1 MFERFTERAR
11 QVVVLA
17 QEEARILKHNYIG
30 TEHILLGLLREEE
43 GLAARVLE
51 SLDITVERVRAQV
64 VRIVGS
70 GEEVTSGQIPFTPR
84 AKKVLE
90 LALREALS
98 LGHNYIGTE
107 HILLG
112 LVRENEGVAA
122 RILLDFDADS
132 EKIRNEVIRMLSGPG
147 GRRQGQGGTTGQ
159 QGEGKKTSKLLDQF
173 GRNLTRLAAEGK
185 LDPVVGR
192 ETEIERIMQ
201 ILVRRTKNNPV
212 LIGEPGVGKTA
223 VVEGLASRI
232 INGEVPEL
240 LKNKQIY
247 TLDLA
252 ALVAG
257 SKYRGEFEERL
268 KKVMK
273 EITQRGDII
282 LFIDELHNLVGA
294 GAAEGAI
301 DAASILKPALAR
313 GELQTVG
320 ATTLDEYRKYLER
333 DSALERRFQ
342 QIRVDQP
349 SNEETVQILKGLRDR
364 YEQHHRVEITDE
376 ALEAAAELAD
386 RYISDRFLPDKA
398 IDLIDEAA
406 SRMRIKSMTSPPVYR
421 ELEDDI
427 EKTRRD
433 KEAAIEAQ
441 EFEKAANLRDKERQ
455 LTNKKRE
462 LEEQWRSGESG
473 ERPKIGEE
481 EIADIVSMW
490 TGIPVFKLTE
500 AETQK
505 LMRMEDELHKRVIG
519 QQPAIEA
526 VSKAIRRSR
535 AGLKDPKRPTG
546 SFIFLGPSGVGKTE
560 LARTLAEF
568 LFGDEDAMVRIDMSE
583 YMEKHSVSRL
593 VGSPPGYIGYDEG
606 GQLTEAVRRKPYS
619 VLLLDEIEKAHP
631 DVFNVLLQ
639 ILEDGR
645 LTDAQGRTV
654 DFRHAIVIMTSN
666 IGASEI
672 ARNTPLGFAV
682 SDDDTGITYDDMKN
696 RIMGELKRV
705 FRPEFLN
712 RIDEVIVFH
721 KLQKDEIKEIV
732 ELLLLRVRE
741 SMAER
746 ELSLN
751 LSEDARDLLVEKG
764 WDPAMGARPLRRAIQ
779 RYIEDPLA
787 DEVLKATDMK
797 PGATVEVDAVK
808 EEPGE
813 DGKEKEPDV
822 KITIRPPSRER
833 VAAGVGAKGASEGG
847 DELPTGEGDSG
858 GSGSGDLPDDPEV
871 LPDVPDAPP
880 AAEGETKPE

>member
-17 QEEARILKHNYIG
+17 QEEARTLKHNYIG

-51 SLDITVERVRAQV
+51 SLDITVERVRGQV

-132 EKIRNEVIRMLSGPG
+132 EKIRNEVIRMLSGPSRGRSGPG
-147 GRRQGQGGTTGQ
+147 GAVSGAPGTSADA
-159 QGEGKKTSKLLDQF
+159 KKSSKLLDQF
-173 GRNLTRLAAEGK
+173 GRNLTKLAADGK

-201 ILVRRTKNNPV
+201 ILSRRTKNNPV

-223 VVEGLASRI
+223 VVEGLAQRI
-232 INGEVPEL
+232 TNSEVPEL

-313 GELQTVG
+313 GELQTIG

-342 QIRVDQP
+342 QIRVDEP
-349 SNEETVQILKGLRDR
+349 TVEQTVEILRGLRDR
-364 YEQHHRVEITDE
+364 YEQHHKVAITDD
-376 ALEAAAELAD
+376 ALQAAGELAD

-406 SRMRIKSMTSPPVYR
+406 SRMRIKSMTAPPANR
-421 ELEDDI
+421 ELEEEI
-427 EKTRRD
+427 ETTRRQ

-441 EFEKAANLRDKERQ
+441 EFENAANLRDKERK
-455 LTNKKRE
+455 LTTKKRE
-462 LEEQWRSGESG
+462 LEEQWEAGETGG
-473 ERPKIGEE
+473 ERPSIGEE

-500 AETQK
+500 AETAK

-519 QQPAIEA
+519 QHPAIE
-526 VSKAIRRSR
+526 VISKAIRRSR

-546 SFIFLGPSGVGKTE
+546 SFVFLGPSGVGKTE

-583 YMEKHSVSRL
+583 YMEKHAVSRL

-606 GQLTEAVRRKPYS
+606 GQLTEAVRRKPYC

-631 DVFNVLLQ
+631 DVFNILLQ

-645 LTDAQGRTV
+645 LTDSQGRTV

-666 IGASEI
+666 IGAQEI

-682 SDDDTGITYDDMKN
+682 SDDETGITYEDMKN
-696 RIMGELKRV
+696 RIMGELKKV

-712 RIDEVIVFH
+712 RIDDVIVFH
-721 KLQKDEIKEIV
+721 KLQKDEIKQIV
-732 ELLLLRVRE
+732 ELLLLRIRH

-746 ELSLN
+746 ELQLD
-751 LSEDARDLLVEKG
+751 LTEEAKDLLVEKG

-787 DEVLKATDMK
+787 DFVLASELPAGSTVVVDPAPEGDDSEVRLTIVKPKKAKTPVAVGAAGAGGEGEGEEHDDAGD
-797 PGATVEVDAVK
+797 PGEVDEAR
-808 EEPGE
+808 EEPGI
-813 DGKEKEPDV
+813 DGVSEPDEAV
-822 KITIRPPSRER
+822 
-833 VAAGVGAKGASEGG
+833 
-847 DELPTGEGDSG
+847 
-858 GSGSGDLPDDPEV
+858 
-871 LPDVPDAPP
+871 
-880 AAEGETKPE
+880 

>member
-17 QEEARILKHNYIG
+17 QEEARTLKHNYIG

-51 SLDITVERVRAQV
+51 SLEITVERVRAQV

-147 GRRQGQGGTTGQ
+147 GRQRAGSGAAGAAAGAAA
-159 QGEGKKTSKLLDQF
+159 QGEGKKSSKLLDQF
-173 GRNLTRLAAEGK
+173 GRNLTKLASDGK

-201 ILVRRTKNNPV
+201 ILSRRTKNNPV
-212 LIGEPGVGKTA
+212 LVGEPGVGKTA
-223 VVEGLASRI
+223 VVEGLAQRI
-232 INGEVPEL
+232 VSSDVPEL
-240 LKNKQIY
+240 LRGKQIY

-313 GELQTVG
+313 GELQTIG
-320 ATTLDEYRKYLER
+320 ATTLEEFRKYLER

-342 QIRVDQP
+342 KIVVEQP
-349 SNEETVQILKGLRDR
+349 STEETVQILKGLRDR
-364 YEQHHRVEITDE
+364 YESHHKVNITDE
-376 ALEAAAELAD
+376 ALQAAADLAD

-421 ELEDDI
+421 ELEDEI
-427 EKTRRD
+427 EETRRA

-441 EFEKAANLRDKERQ
+441 EFEKAANLRDQERR
-455 LTNKKRE
+455 LTQKKRD
-462 LEEQWRSGESG
+462 LADQWERGEAT
-473 ERPKIGEE
+473 ERPSIGEE

-505 LMRMEDELHKRVIG
+505 LMRMEEELHKRVIG
-519 QQPAIEA
+519 QQPAVEVI
-526 VSKAIRRSR
+526 SKAIRRSR

-568 LFGDEDAMVRIDMSE
+568 LFGDEDTMIRIDMSE
-583 YMEKHSVSRL
+583 YMEKHAVSRL

-631 DVFNVLLQ
+631 DVFNILLQ

-654 DFRHAIVIMTSN
+654 DFRHTIVIMTSN

-672 ARNTPLGFAV
+672 AKSFSLGFSP
-682 SDDDTGITYDDMKN
+682 SDDDMGLSYDEMKS
-696 RIMGELKRV
+696 RVMGELKRV
-705 FRPEFLN
+705 FRPEFIN
-712 RIDEVIVFH
+712 RIDDVIVFH
-721 KLQKDEIKEIV
+721 KLAKEEIKEIV
-732 ELLLLRVRE
+732 DLLLHRIRE

-746 ELSLN
+746 ELLLE
-751 LSEDARDLLVEKG
+751 LSDGAKDLLVEKG
-764 WDPAMGARPLRRAIQ
+764 WDPTMGARPLRRAIQ

-787 DEVLKATDMK
+787 DFVLRSQVPEGSTVLVEPAPEGDPEEREVILSVIEGAPK
-797 PGATVEVDAVK
+797 PTPV
-808 EEPGE
+808 
-813 DGKEKEPDV
+813 
-822 KITIRPPSRER
+822 
-833 VAAGVGAKGASEGG
+833 GVGAEGEDAPEPERR
-847 DELPTGEGDSG
+847 DEPAA
-858 GSGSGDLPDDPEV
+858 
-871 LPDVPDAPP
+871 PDA
-880 AAEGETKPE
+880 E

>member
-1 MFERFTERAR
+1 
-11 QVVVLA
+11 
-17 QEEARILKHNYIG
+17 
-30 TEHILLGLLREEE
+30 
-43 GLAARVLE
+43 
-51 SLDITVERVRAQV
+51 
-64 VRIVGS
+64 
-70 GEEVTSGQIPFTPR
+70 
-84 AKKVLE
+84 
-90 LALREALS
+90 
-98 LGHNYIGTE
+98 
-107 HILLG
+107 
-112 LVRENEGVAA
+112 
-122 RILLDFDADS
+122 
-132 EKIRNEVIRMLSGPG
+132 MLSGPG
-147 GRRQGQGGTTGQ
+147 GRRQGQSGGSGSGSGSTP
-159 QGEGKKTSKLLDQF
+159 GEGKKSSKLLDQF
-173 GRNLTRLAAEGK
+173 GRNLTKLASDGK

-201 ILVRRTKNNPV
+201 ILSRRTKNNPV

-223 VVEGLASRI
+223 VVEGLAQRI
-232 INGEVPEL
+232 TNSEVPEL

-313 GELQTVG
+313 GELQTIG

-342 QIRVDQP
+342 QIRVEEPSIDQ
-349 SNEETVQILKGLRDR
+349 TVEILKGLRDR
-364 YEQHHRVEITDE
+364 YEQHHKVQITDE
-376 ALEAAAELAD
+376 ALRAAGELAS

-406 SRMRIKSMTSPPVYR
+406 SRMRIKSMTSPPANR
-421 ELEDDI
+421 ELES
-427 EKTRRD
+427 EVETTRRE
-433 KEAAIEAQ
+433 KETAIEAQ
-441 EFEKAANLRDKERQ
+441 EFEKAAALRDKERK
-455 LTNKKRE
+455 LTNRKRE
-462 LEEQWRSGESG
+462 LEQEWESG
-473 ERPKIGEE
+473 ETGDRPAIGEE

-519 QQPAIEA
+519 QHPAVEVI
-526 VSKAIRRSR
+526 SKAIRRSR

-546 SFIFLGPSGVGKTE
+546 SFIFLGPTGVGKTE
-560 LARTLAEF
+560 LARALAEF
-568 LFGDEDAMVRIDMSE
+568 MFDSQDAMIRIDMSE
-583 YMEKHSVSRL
+583 YMEKHAVSRL

-631 DVFNVLLQ
+631 DVFNILLQ

-666 IGASEI
+666 IGAAEI

-682 SDDDTGITYDDMKN
+682 SEDETGITYEDMKN
-696 RIMGELKRV
+696 RIMGELKKV

-712 RIDEVIVFH
+712 RIDDVIVFH
-721 KLQKDEIKEIV
+721 KLQKDEIKQIV
-732 ELLLLRVRE
+732 ELLLLRIRE

-746 ELSLN
+746 ELQLE
-751 LSEDARDLLVEKG
+751 LTDEAKDLLVEKG

-787 DEVLKATDMK
+787 DFVLREELV
-797 PGATVEVDAVK
+797 PGATVVVDPMPEGEEGDVRLRVVKPKRQKTPVAVGAEGAAV
-808 EEPGE
+808 EELPGGE
-813 DGKEKEPDV
+813 DG
-822 KITIRPPSRER
+822 
-833 VAAGVGAKGASEGG
+833 
-847 DELPTGEGDSG
+847 
-858 GSGSGDLPDDPEV
+858 
-871 LPDVPDAPP
+871 P
-880 AAEGETKPE
+880 ADEGESPSEQ

>member
-1 MFERFTERAR
+1 M
-11 QVVVLA
+11 VLA
-17 QEEARILKHNYIG
+17 QEEARTLKHNYIG

-147 GRRQGQGGTTGQ
+147 SRQRSGSGAGSGGSVS
-159 QGEGKKTSKLLDQF
+159 EGKKSSKLLDQF
-173 GRNLTRLAAEGK
+173 GRNLTKLAADSK

-201 ILVRRTKNNPV
+201 ILSRRTKNNPV
-212 LIGEPGVGKTA
+212 LVGEPGVGKTA
-223 VVEGLASRI
+223 VVEGLAQRI
-232 INGEVPEL
+232 TNGDVPEL
-240 LKNKQIY
+240 LKDKQIY

-320 ATTLDEYRKYLER
+320 ATTLEEYRKYLER

-342 QIRVDQP
+342 KITVDQP
-349 SNEETVQILKGLRDR
+349 TTEETVQILKGLRDR
-364 YEQHHRVEITDE
+364 YEQHHKVNITDE
-376 ALEAAAELAD
+376 ALQAAADLAD

-421 ELEDDI
+421 ELEEQI
-427 EKTRRD
+427 EETRRS
-433 KEAAIEAQ
+433 KEEAIENQ
-441 EFEKAANLRDKERQ
+441 EFEKAANLRDEERR
-455 LTNKKRE
+455 LTKQKRE
-462 LEEQWRSGESG
+462 LAEQWEAGEST
-473 ERPKIGEE
+473 ERPAIGEE

-500 AETQK
+500 AETAK

-519 QQPAIEA
+519 QHPAIEV

-568 LFGDEDAMVRIDMSE
+568 LFGDEDTMVRIDMSE
-583 YMEKHSVSRL
+583 YMEKHAVSRL

-631 DVFNVLLQ
+631 DVFNILLQ

-654 DFRHAIVIMTSN
+654 DFRHTIVIMTSN
-666 IGASEI
+666 IGAAEI
-672 ARNTPLGFAV
+672 SRNTPLGFAV
-682 SDDDTGITYDDMKN
+682 SDDETGLTYEDMKN
-696 RIMGELKRV
+696 RITGELKKV

-721 KLQKDEIKEIV
+721 KLAKDEIKEIV
-732 ELLLLRVRE
+732 DLLLRRIRQ

-746 ELSLN
+746 ELQLE
-751 LSEDARDLLVEKG
+751 LSEGAKDMLVDKG

-779 RYIEDPLA
+779 HYVEDPLA
-787 DEVLKATDMK
+787 DFVLREQVES
-797 PGATVEVDAVK
+797 GSTVLV
-808 EEPGE
+808 EEPTE
-813 DGKEKEPDV
+813 EAENDDV
-822 KITIRPPSRER
+822 RLTVIAPRPKPTP
-833 VAAGVGAKGASEGG
+833 VGVGAEGGGAGDEDAEVSEGP
-847 DELPTGEGDSG
+847 DE
-858 GSGSGDLPDDPEV
+858 
-871 LPDVPDAPP
+871 P
-880 AAEGETKPE
+880 ATAE

>member
-17 QEEARILKHNYIG
+17 QEEARTLKHNYIG

-147 GRRQGQGGTTGQ
+147 GRRQGSGSGGGGGAQ
-159 QGEGKKTSKLLDQF
+159 AQGEGKKSSKLLDQF
-173 GRNLTRLAAEGK
+173 GRNLTKLAAEGK

-201 ILVRRTKNNPV
+201 ILSRRTKNNPV

-223 VVEGLASRI
+223 VVEGLAQRI
-232 INGEVPEL
+232 TNSDVPEL
-240 LKNKQIY
+240 LKGKQIY

-349 SNEETVQILKGLRDR
+349 STEETQQILKGLRDR
-364 YEQHHRVEITDE
+364 YEQHHKVNITDE
-376 ALEAAAELAD
+376 ALAAAADLSD

-421 ELEDDI
+421 ELEEEI
-427 EKTRRD
+427 ETTRRQ
-433 KEAAIEAQ
+433 KESSIEAQ
-441 EFEKAANLRDKERQ
+441 EFEKAANLRDKERR
-455 LTNKKRE
+455 LTQKKRE
-462 LEEQWRSGESG
+462 LEEQWEAGESS
-473 ERPKIGEE
+473 ERPSIGEE

-519 QQPAIEA
+519 QHAA
-526 VSKAIRRSR
+526 VEVISKAIRRSR

-568 LFGDEDAMVRIDMSE
+568 LFGDEDAMIRIDMSE
-583 YMEKHSVSRL
+583 YMEKHAVSRL

-631 DVFNVLLQ
+631 DVFNILLQ

-666 IGASEI
+666 IGANEI

-682 SDDDTGITYDDMKN
+682 SDDETGMTYDDMKN
-696 RIMGELKRV
+696 RIMGELKKV

-712 RIDEVIVFH
+712 RIDDVVVFH
-721 KLQKDEIKEIV
+721 KLQKDEIKTIV
-732 ELLLLRVRE
+732 DLLLHRIRE

-746 ELSLN
+746 ELQLE
-751 LSEDARDLLVEKG
+751 LSDAAKDLLVEKG
-764 WDPAMGARPLRRAIQ
+764 WDPSMGARPLRRAIQ

-787 DEVLKATDMK
+787 DYVLRAELP
-797 PGATVEVDAVK
+797 PGATVMVDKGQDGVEEGLGEDEVKLTVIQPAPKPTPVGVGAEGGAP
-808 EEPGE
+808 EEIDEPSGALDQPALPEPPGE
-813 DGKEKEPDV
+813 DV
-822 KITIRPPSRER
+822 
-833 VAAGVGAKGASEGG
+833 
-847 DELPTGEGDSG
+847 
-858 GSGSGDLPDDPEV
+858 
-871 LPDVPDAPP
+871 
-880 AAEGETKPE
+880 

>member
-17 QEEARILKHNYIG
+17 QEEARTLKHNYIG

-51 SLDITVERVRAQV
+51 SLDITTERVRAQV

-147 GRRQGQGGTTGQ
+147 GRRQGSGSSEGEGRSSGS
-159 QGEGKKTSKLLDQF
+159 GEGKKSSKLLDQF

-192 ETEIERIMQ
+192 EVEVERIMQ
-201 ILVRRTKNNPV
+201 ILSRRTKNNPV

-223 VVEGLASRI
+223 VVEGLAQRI
-232 INGEVPEL
+232 TNADVPEIL
-240 LKNKQIY
+240 ADKQIY

-282 LFIDELHNLVGA
+282 LFIDEIHNLVGA

-313 GELQTVG
+313 GELQTIG

-349 SNEETVQILKGLRDR
+349 SIEESVQILEGLRDR
-364 YEQHHRVEITDE
+364 YEEHHRVEITDE
-376 ALEAAAELAD
+376 ALAAACELAD
-386 RYISDRFLPDKA
+386 RYISDRQLPDKA
-398 IDLIDEAA
+398 IDLVDEAA
-406 SRMRIKSMTSPPVYR
+406 SRMRIKNMTAPPVYR
-421 ELEDDI
+421 ELEDEI
-427 EKTRRD
+427 EQTRRD
-433 KEAAIEAQ
+433 KEEAIENQ
-441 EFEKAANLRDKERQ
+441 EFEKAASLRDEERK
-455 LTNKKRE
+455 LTQRKRE
-462 LEEQWRSGESG
+462 LEDEWRSGESDG
-473 ERPKIGEE
+473 PRPSIGEE

-500 AETQK
+500 AETAK
-505 LMRMEDELHKRVIG
+505 LMRMEEELHKRVIG
-519 QQPAIEA
+519 QEA
-526 VSKAIRRSR
+526 AVEVISKAIRRSR

-560 LARTLAEF
+560 LARTLADF
-568 LFGDEDAMVRIDMSE
+568 LFGDEDAMTRIDMSE
-583 YMEKHSVSRL
+583 YMEKHAVSRL

-606 GQLTEAVRRKPYS
+606 GQLTEAVRRKPYC

-631 DVFNVLLQ
+631 DVFNILLQ

-645 LTDAQGRTV
+645 LTDSQGRTV

-666 IGASEI
+666 IGAQEI
-672 ARNTPLGFAV
+672 ANNTPMGFAV
-682 SDDDTGITYDDMKN
+682 TEDETGITYEDMKS
-696 RIMGELKRV
+696 RIMGELKKS

-712 RIDEVIVFH
+712 RIDDVIVFH
-721 KLQKDEIKEIV
+721 KLQKDEIRSVV
-732 ELLLLRVRE
+732 ELLMLRVRE
-741 SMAER
+741 TLAER
-746 ELSLN
+746 GLQIELT
-751 LSEDARDLLVEKG
+751 EEARDFLVEKG

-787 DEVLKATDMK
+787 DFVLREELTE
-797 PGATVEVDAVK
+797 GATVMVDVA
-808 EEPGE
+808 PE
-813 DGKEKEPDV
+813 DSDEDV
-822 KITIRPPSRER
+822 VLTVVESKVP
-833 VAAGVGAKGASEGG
+833 AAVGAPEDEAAEEVG
-847 DELPTGEGDSG
+847 DEP
-858 GSGSGDLPDDPEV
+858 
-871 LPDVPDAPP
+871 APSD
-880 AAEGETKPE
+880 ESDES

>member
-17 QEEARILKHNYIG
+17 QEEARTLKHNYIG

-90 LALREALS
+90 LALREAPS

-147 GRRQGQGGTTGQ
+147 GRRQSGAQGAGAAGAGAAGAH
-159 QGEGKKTSKLLDQF
+159 GEGKKSSKLLDQF
-173 GRNLTRLAAEGK
+173 GRNLTKLAADGK

-201 ILVRRTKNNPV
+201 ILSRRTKNNPV

-223 VVEGLASRI
+223 VVEGLAQRI
-232 INGEVPEL
+232 TNADVPEL
-240 LKNKQIY
+240 LKGKQIY

-313 GELQTVG
+313 GELQTIG

-349 SNEETVQILKGLRDR
+349 STDETVQILKGLRDR
-364 YEQHHRVEITDE
+364 YEQHHKVEITDE

-386 RYISDRFLPDKA
+386 RYISDRQLPDKA

-421 ELEDDI
+421 ELEDEI
-427 EKTRRD
+427 EETRRA

-441 EFEKAANLRDKERQ
+441 EFEKAANLRDKERR

-462 LEEQWRSGESG
+462 MEEQWEAGEAEG
-473 ERPKIGEE
+473 AERPAIGEE

-500 AETQK
+500 AETAK
-505 LMRMEDELHKRVIG
+505 LMRMEEELHKRVIG
-519 QQPAIEA
+519 QHQA
-526 VSKAIRRSR
+526 VEVISKAIRRSR

-546 SFIFLGPSGVGKTE
+546 SFVFLGPSGVGKTE

-568 LFGDEDAMVRIDMSE
+568 LFGDEDSMIRIDMSE
-583 YMEKHSVSRL
+583 YMEKHAVSRL

-606 GQLTEAVRRKPYS
+606 GQLTEAVRRKPYC

-631 DVFNVLLQ
+631 DVFNILLQ

-645 LTDAQGRTV
+645 LTDSQGRTV

-682 SDDDTGITYDDMKN
+682 TDDETGMTYEDMKG
-696 RIMGELKRV
+696 RVMGELKKV

-712 RIDEVIVFH
+712 RIDDVIVFH
-721 KLQKDEIKEIV
+721 KLQKDEIKTIV
-732 ELLLLRVRE
+732 ELLLRRIRE
-741 SMAER
+741 SLAER
-746 ELSLN
+746 ELQLE
-751 LSEDARDLLVEKG
+751 LSDEAKELLVDKG

-787 DEVLKATDMK
+787 DFVLRAELMPGGTVMVDRAPEGEDPEVKLSVVAPEEQPK
-797 PGATVEVDAVK
+797 PVAVGGGESESSS
-808 EEPGE
+808 EEDQVLPGE
-813 DGKEKEPDV
+813 PAQP
-822 KITIRPPSRER
+822 R
-833 VAAGVGAKGASEGG
+833 SEGG
-847 DELPTGEGDSG
+847 DVE
-858 GSGSGDLPDDPEV
+858 
-871 LPDVPDAPP
+871 
-880 AAEGETKPE
+880 

>member
-1 MFERFTERAR
+1 LDLFERFTERAR

-17 QEEARILKHNYIG
+17 QEEARTLKHNYIG

-51 SLDITVERVRAQV
+51 SLDITVERVRSQV

-132 EKIRNEVIRMLSGPG
+132 DKIRNEVIRMLSGPG
-147 GRRQGQGGTTGQ
+147 GRRQGSSGSGGS
-159 QGEGKKTSKLLDQF
+159 GEGKKSSKLLDQF
-173 GRNLTRLAAEGK
+173 GRNLTRLAEEGK
-185 LDPVVGR
+185 LDPVIGR

-201 ILVRRTKNNPV
+201 ILSRRTKNNPV
-212 LIGEPGVGKTA
+212 LLGEPGVGKTA
-223 VVEGLASRI
+223 VVEGLAARI
-232 INGEVPEL
+232 NSGEVPEL

-313 GELQTVG
+313 GELQTIG

-333 DSALERRFQ
+333 DSALERRFA

-349 SNEETVQILKGLRDR
+349 SPEDTVRILEGLRER
-364 YEQHHRVEITDE
+364 YEQHHKVTINDE

-398 IDLIDEAA
+398 IDLIDEAG
-406 SRMRIKSMTSPPVYR
+406 SRLRIKSMSTPPVYR
-421 ELEDDI
+421 DLEEEI
-427 EKTRRD
+427 ESTRRE

-441 EFEKAANLRDKERQ
+441 EFEKAANLRDQERQ
-455 LTNKKRE
+455 LTTRKRQ
-462 LEEQWRSGESG
+462 LEDEWAEGENG
-473 ERPKIGEE
+473 ERPVVGEE

-500 AETQK
+500 AETKK
-505 LMRMEDELHKRVIG
+505 LIRMEEELHKRVIG
-519 QQPAIEA
+519 QEVAITA

-535 AGLKDPKRPTG
+535 AGIKDPKRPAG

-560 LARTLAEF
+560 LARTLADF
-568 LFGDEDAMVRIDMSE
+568 LFGDEEAMVRIDMSE
-583 YMEKHSVSRL
+583 YMEKHAVSRL

-631 DVFNVLLQ
+631 DVFNILLQ

-654 DFRHAIVIMTSN
+654 DFRNAIVIMTSN
-666 IGASEI
+666 IGAAEI
-672 ARNTPLGFAV
+672 SKNTSIGFTV
-682 SDDDTGITYDDMKN
+682 SDETGMSYDDMKN
-696 RIMGELKRV
+696 RIMGDLKKV

-721 KLQKDEIKEIV
+721 KLAKEEVKEIID
-732 ELLLLRVRE
+732 LMIARVRVQV
-741 SMAER
+741 AEH
-746 ELSLN
+746 ELQLE
-751 LSEDARDLLVEKG
+751 LTDEAKDLLVEKG
-764 WDPAMGARPLRRAIQ
+764 WDPSMGARPLRRAIQ

-787 DEVLKATDMK
+787 DEVLRAGPMT
-797 PGATVEVDAVK
+797 PGSTVMVTRDASGD
-808 EEPGE
+808 EEDQPLRLE
-813 DGKEKEPDV
+813 
-822 KITIRPPSRER
+822 IIPPSSKSPLDEAER
-833 VAAGVGAKGASEGG
+833 PKVGVGAKS
-847 DELPTGEGDSG
+847 GEGDG
-858 GSGSGDLPDDPEV
+858 VHGHEADTD
-871 LPDVPDAPP
+871 
-880 AAEGETKPE
+880 GEHSEH

>member
-17 QEEARILKHNYIG
+17 QEEARTLKHNYIG

-147 GRRQGQGGTTGQ
+147 GRRQGQSGGGSGSGASAAP
-159 QGEGKKTSKLLDQF
+159 GEGKKSSKLLDQF
-173 GRNLTRLAAEGK
+173 GRNLTKLAADGK
-185 LDPVVGR
+185 LDPCVGR

-201 ILVRRTKNNPV
+201 ILSRRTKNNPV
-212 LIGEPGVGKTA
+212 LVGEPGVGKTA
-223 VVEGLASRI
+223 VVEGLAQRI
-232 INGEVPEL
+232 TSSDVPEL

-313 GELQTVG
+313 GELQTIG

-342 QIRVDQP
+342 QIRVEEPTIDQ
-349 SNEETVQILKGLRDR
+349 TVEILRGLRDR
-364 YEQHHRVEITDE
+364 YEQHHKVQITDE
-376 ALEAAAELAD
+376 ALRAAGELAS

-406 SRMRIKSMTSPPVYR
+406 SRMRIKSMTSPPANR
-421 ELEDDI
+421 ELES
-427 EKTRRD
+427 EVETTRRE

-441 EFEKAANLRDKERQ
+441 EFEKAAALRDKERK

-462 LEEQWRSGESG
+462 LEQEWESGESG
-473 ERPKIGEE
+473 ERPSIGEE

-519 QQPAIEA
+519 QHPAIE
-526 VSKAIRRSR
+526 VISKAIRRSR

-568 LFGDEDAMVRIDMSE
+568 LFGDDDALIRIDMSE
-583 YMEKHSVSRL
+583 YMEKHAVSRL

-631 DVFNVLLQ
+631 DVFNILLQ

-666 IGASEI
+666 IGAAEI

-682 SDDDTGITYDDMKN
+682 SDDETGITYEDMKN
-696 RIMGELKRV
+696 RIMGELKKV

-712 RIDEVIVFH
+712 RIDDVIVFH
-721 KLQKDEIKEIV
+721 KLQKEEIKQIV
-732 ELLLLRVRE
+732 ELLLLRIRE

-746 ELSLN
+746 ELQLE
-751 LSEDARDLLVEKG
+751 LTEPAKDMLVEKG

-787 DEVLKATDMK
+787 DFVLREQLT
-797 PGATVEVDAVK
+797 PGATVVVDPAPDNDEGDVRLTIVK
-808 EEPGE
+808 P
-813 DGKEKEPDV
+813 KKQKTP
-822 KITIRPPSRER
+822 
-833 VAAGVGAKGASEGG
+833 VAVGAEG
-847 DELPTGEGDSG
+847 P
-858 GSGSGDLPDDPEV
+858 DPEE
-871 LPDVPDAPP
+871 LTAGESTPEAEP
-880 AAEGETKPE
+880 AAE

>member
-17 QEEARILKHNYIG
+17 QEEARTLKHNYIG

-122 RILLDFDADS
+122 RILLDIVADS

-147 GRRQGQGGTTGQ
+147 GRRQGQSGDAGAGAGAGGSR
-159 QGEGKKTSKLLDQF
+159 EGKKSSKLLDQS
-173 GRNLTRLAAEGK
+173 GRNLTKLPADGK
-185 LDPVVGR
+185 LDPCVGR

-201 ILVRRTKNNPV
+201 ILSRRTKNNPV
-212 LIGEPGVGKTA
+212 LVGEPGVGKTA
-223 VVEGLASRI
+223 VVEGLAQRI
-232 INGEVPEL
+232 TNSDVPEL
-240 LKNKQIY
+240 LKGKQIY

-313 GELQTVG
+313 GELQTRG

-342 QIRVDQP
+342 QIRV
-349 SNEETVQILKGLRDR
+349 EEPTIEQTVEILKGLRDR
-364 YEQHHRVEITDE
+364 YEQHHKVQITDE
-376 ALEAAAELAD
+376 ALQAAADLAY

-406 SRMRIKSMTSPPVYR
+406 SRMRIKSMTSPPANR
-421 ELEDDI
+421 EFEEEI
-427 EKTRRD
+427 ESTRRE

-441 EFEKAANLRDKERQ
+441 EFEKAAALRDQERK
-455 LTNKKRE
+455 LAGKKRE
-462 LEEQWRSGESG
+462 LEEEWESGESV
-473 ERPKIGEE
+473 ERPAIGEE

-505 LMRMEDELHKRVIG
+505 LMRMEEELHKRVIG
-519 QQPAIEA
+519 QHPAVEVI
-526 VSKAIRRSR
+526 SKAIRRSR

-568 LFGDEDAMVRIDMSE
+568 LFGDDEAMIRIDMSE
-583 YMEKHSVSRL
+583 YMEKHAVSRL

-631 DVFNVLLQ
+631 DVFNILLQ

-682 SDDDTGITYDDMKN
+682 SDDETGITYEDMKN
-696 RIMGELKRV
+696 RIMGELKKV

-712 RIDEVIVFH
+712 RIDDVIVFH
-721 KLQKDEIKEIV
+721 KLQKDEIKQIV
-732 ELLLLRVRE
+732 ELLLHRIRH

-746 ELSLN
+746 ELQLD
-751 LSEDARDLLVEKG
+751 LTEEAKDLLVEKG

-787 DEVLKATDMK
+787 DFVLAKELPA
-797 PGATVEVDAVK
+797 GSTVVVDPAP
-808 EEPGE
+808 EGEPGE
-813 DGKEKEPDV
+813 VRLTIV
-822 KITIRPPSRER
+822 KPKKAKTP
-833 VAAGVGAKGASEGG
+833 VAVGAGGAEGADGG
-847 DELPTGEGDSG
+847 D
-858 GSGSGDLPDDPEV
+858 
-871 LPDVPDAPP
+871 
-880 AAEGETKPE
+880 AA

>member
-17 QEEARILKHNYIG
+17 QEEARTLKHNYIG

-51 SLDITVERVRAQV
+51 SLDITVERVRGQV

-132 EKIRNEVIRMLSGPG
+132 EKIRNEVIRMLSGPSRGRG
-147 GRRQGQGGTTGQ
+147 GGAATAGGPAGA
-159 QGEGKKTSKLLDQF
+159 EGKKSSKLLDQF
-173 GRNLTRLAAEGK
+173 GRNLTKLAADGK

-201 ILVRRTKNNPV
+201 ILSRRTKNNPV

-223 VVEGLASRI
+223 VVEGLAQRI
-232 INGEVPEL
+232 TNSEVPEL

-313 GELQTVG
+313 GELQTIG

-333 DSALERRFQ
+333 DAALERRFQ
-342 QIRVDQP
+342 QIRVDEP
-349 SNEETVQILKGLRDR
+349 SVEQTVEILKGLRDR
-364 YEQHHRVEITDE
+364 YEQHHKVTITDE
-376 ALEAAAELAD
+376 ALAAAGELAD
-386 RYISDRFLPDKA
+386 RYIADRFLPDKA

-406 SRMRIKSMTSPPVYR
+406 SRMRIKSMTSPPANR
-421 ELEDDI
+421 ELELEI
-427 EKTRRD
+427 ETTRRE
-433 KEAAIEAQ
+433 KESAIEAQ
-441 EFEKAANLRDKERQ
+441 EFEKAANLRDKERR

-462 LEEQWRSGESG
+462 LEEQWEAGETG
-473 ERPKIGEE
+473 AERPSIGEE

-500 AETQK
+500 AETAK
-505 LMRMEDELHKRVIG
+505 LMRMEEELHKRVIG
-519 QQPAIEA
+519 QHPAVEVI
-526 VSKAIRRSR
+526 SKAIRRSR

-546 SFIFLGPSGVGKTE
+546 SFVFLGPSGVGKTE

-568 LFGDEDAMVRIDMSE
+568 LFGDEDAMTRIDMSE
-583 YMEKHSVSRL
+583 YMEKHAVSRL

-606 GQLTEAVRRKPYS
+606 GQLTEAVRRKPYC

-631 DVFNVLLQ
+631 DVFNILLQ

-645 LTDAQGRTV
+645 LTDSQGRTV

-666 IGASEI
+666 IGAQEI

-682 SDDDTGITYDDMKN
+682 SDDETGISYDDMKN
-696 RIMGELKRV
+696 RIMGELKKV

-712 RIDEVIVFH
+712 RIDDVIVFH
-721 KLQKDEIKEIV
+721 KLQREEIKQII
-732 ELLLLRVRE
+732 ELLLLRIRH

-746 ELSLN
+746 ELQL
-751 LSEDARDLLVEKG
+751 DLTEEAKDMLVEKG

-787 DEVLKATDMK
+787 DFVL
-797 PGATVEVDAVK
+797 
-808 EEPGE
+808 
-813 DGKEKEPDV
+813 
-822 KITIRPPSRER
+822 RS
-833 VAAGVGAKGASEGG
+833 
-847 DELPTGEGDSG
+847 ELPAGSTVVVDPAPEG
-858 GSGSGDLPDDPEV
+858 DDPEV
-871 LPDVPDAPP
+871 RLTIVKPKKVKQPVAVGGGGSEEET
-880 AAEGETKPE
+880 AEADLGEASEDSAGDEK

>member
-17 QEEARILKHNYIG
+17 QEEARTLKHNYIG

-51 SLDITVERVRAQV
+51 SLDITVERVRGQV

-132 EKIRNEVIRMLSGPG
+132 EKIRNEVIRMLSGPT
-147 GRRQGQGGTTGQ
+147 GRRSGPGAVAGAAGA
-159 QGEGKKTSKLLDQF
+159 GADAKKSSKLLDQF
-173 GRNLTRLAAEGK
+173 GRNLTKLAADGK

-201 ILVRRTKNNPV
+201 ILSRRTKNNPV

-223 VVEGLASRI
+223 VVEGLAQRI
-232 INGEVPEL
+232 TNSEVPEL

-313 GELQTVG
+313 GELQTIG

-342 QIRVDQP
+342 QIRVDEP
-349 SNEETVQILKGLRDR
+349 TVEQTVEILKGLRDR
-364 YEQHHRVEITDE
+364 YEQHHKVTITDE
-376 ALEAAAELAD
+376 ALKAAGELAD
-386 RYISDRFLPDKA
+386 RYIADRFLPDKA

-406 SRMRIKSMTSPPVYR
+406 SRMRIKSMTAPPANR
-421 ELEDDI
+421 ELEQEI
-427 EKTRRD
+427 ETTRRD

-441 EFEKAANLRDKERQ
+441 EFENAANLRDKERK
-455 LTNKKRE
+455 LTTKKRE
-462 LEEQWRSGESG
+462 LEEQWEAGETGG
-473 ERPKIGEE
+473 ERPSIGEE

-500 AETQK
+500 AETAK
-505 LMRMEDELHKRVIG
+505 LMRMEEELHKRVIG
-519 QQPAIEA
+519 QHPAIE
-526 VSKAIRRSR
+526 VISKAIRRSR

-546 SFIFLGPSGVGKTE
+546 SFVFLGPSGVGKTE

-583 YMEKHSVSRL
+583 YMEKHAVSRL

-606 GQLTEAVRRKPYS
+606 GQLTEAVRRKPYC
-619 VLLLDEIEKAHP
+619 VLLLDEIEKAHS
-631 DVFNVLLQ
+631 DVFNILLQ

-645 LTDAQGRTV
+645 LTDSQGRTV

-666 IGASEI
+666 IGAQEI
-672 ARNTPLGFAV
+672 ARNTPLGFAI
-682 SDDDTGITYDDMKN
+682 SDDETGITYDDMKN
-696 RIMGELKRV
+696 RIMGELKKV

-712 RIDEVIVFH
+712 RIDDVIVFH
-721 KLQKDEIKEIV
+721 KLQRDEIKQIV
-732 ELLLLRVRE
+732 ELLLHRIRH

-746 ELSLN
+746 ELVLD
-751 LSEDARDLLVEKG
+751 LTDEAKDLLVEKG

-787 DEVLKATDMK
+787 DFVLRSQLPPGSTVVVDPAPEGDEGEVRLTIVK
-797 PGATVEVDAVK
+797 PKKVK
-808 EEPGE
+808 TP
-813 DGKEKEPDV
+813 
-822 KITIRPPSRER
+822 
-833 VAAGVGAKGASEGG
+833 VAVGAGG
-847 DELPTGEGDSG
+847 
-858 GSGSGDLPDDPEV
+858 V
-871 LPDVPDAPP
+871 
-880 AAEGETKPE
+880 EGETETGPEDEAEPHNELDDVAVEDVEDVESDHDD

>member
-1 MFERFTERAR
+1 MTAPSTVQRRFLLKKGVSRDLFERFTERAR

-17 QEEARILKHNYIG
+17 QDEARALKHNYIG

-51 SLDITVERVRAQV
+51 SLDITVEEVRAQV
-64 VRIVGS
+64 ARIVGQ
-70 GEEVTSGQIPFTPR
+70 GDEVTTGQIPFTPR

-122 RILLDFDADS
+122 RILLDFDADA
-132 EKIRNEVIRMLSGPG
+132 EKIRNEIIRMLSGPG
-147 GRRQGQGGTTGQ
+147 RRQQGAGGGAP
-159 QGEGKKTSKLLDQF
+159 GEKSKSSKLLDQF
-173 GRNLTRLAAEGK
+173 GRNLTKLAAEGK

-192 ETEIERIMQ
+192 QTEIERVMQ
-201 ILVRRTKNNPV
+201 ILSRRTKNNPV

-223 VVEGLASRI
+223 VVEGLAARI
-232 INGEVPEL
+232 SSNAVPEL
-240 LKNKQIY
+240 LKGKQIY

-313 GELQTVG
+313 GELQTIG

-342 QIRVDQP
+342 KITVDQP
-349 SNEETVQILKGLRDR
+349 SLEECVQILKGLRDR
-364 YEQHHRVEITDE
+364 YEAHHKVNITDE
-376 ALEAAAELAD
+376 ALEASAELAD

-406 SRMRIKSMTSPPVYR
+406 SRMRIKSMSSPPVYR
-421 ELEDDI
+421 ELEDEI
-427 EKTRRD
+427 ETTRRD

-441 EFEKAANLRDKERQ
+441 EFEKAANLRDKERR
-455 LTNKKRE
+455 LTKKKRE
-462 LEEQWRSGESG
+462 LAEQWEAGEGG
-473 ERPKIGEE
+473 ERPSIGEE

-519 QQPAIEA
+519 QHQAIEVVA
-526 VSKAIRRSR
+526 KAIRRSR

-583 YMEKHSVSRL
+583 YMEKHAVSRL
-593 VGSPPGYIGYDEG
+593 VGSPPGYVGYDEG

-631 DVFNVLLQ
+631 DVFNILLQ

-645 LTDAQGRTV
+645 LTDSQGRTV

-666 IGASEI
+666 IGAGEI
-672 ARNTPLGFAV
+672 ARNTPLGFTV
-682 SDDDTGITYDDMKN
+682 GDDDHGMTYDDMKN
-696 RIMGELKRV
+696 RVTGELKKV

-721 KLQKDEIKEIV
+721 KLTKEEIKTIV
-732 ELLLLRVRE
+732 DLLLRRIR
-741 SMAER
+741 SQLAER
-746 ELSLN
+746 ELQLD
-751 LSEDARDLLVEKG
+751 LTEPAEDFLVDKG

-787 DEVLKATDMK
+787 DFVLRAELTPGGTVMVEPAPEGSEEEVKLSIVK
-797 PGATVEVDAVK
+797 PPVEKPAPV
-808 EEPGE
+808 
-813 DGKEKEPDV
+813 
-822 KITIRPPSRER
+822 
-833 VAAGVGAKGASEGG
+833 GVGGRK
-847 DELPTGEGDSG
+847 EGD
-858 GSGSGDLPDDPEV
+858 DAEQVDDTGA
-871 LPDVPDAPP
+871 LDTPP
-880 AAEGETKPE
+880 VEQSDES

>member
-1 MFERFTERAR
+1 VFERFTERAR

-147 GRRQGQGGTTGQ
+147 GRRQGQQGAA
-159 QGEGKKTSKLLDQF
+159 QGEGKKSSKLLDQF
-173 GRNLTRLAAEGK
+173 GRNLTRLAAESK

-201 ILVRRTKNNPV
+201 ILSRRTKNNPV

-223 VVEGLASRI
+223 VVEGLAQRI
-232 INGEVPEL
+232 TSGEVPEL

-313 GELQTVG
+313 GELQTIG

-349 SNEETVQILKGLRDR
+349 STEETVQILKGLRER
-364 YEQHHRVEITDE
+364 YEQHHRVNITDE

-406 SRMRIKSMTSPPVYR
+406 SRMRIKSMTAPPVYR
-421 ELEDDI
+421 ELEDEI
-427 EKTRRD
+427 EQTRRD
-433 KEAAIEAQ
+433 KENAIESQ

-462 LEEQWRSGESG
+462 LEEQWRAGESG
-473 ERPKIGEE
+473 ERPAIAEE

-568 LFGDEDAMVRIDMSE
+568 LFGDEEAMVRIDMSE

-631 DVFNVLLQ
+631 DVFNILLQ

-672 ARNTPLGFAV
+672 ARNTPMGFAV
-682 SDDDTGITYDDMKN
+682 TDDETGITYEDMKN
-696 RIMGELKRV
+696 RIMGELKKV

-732 ELLLLRVRE
+732 ELLLRRIRQ
-741 SMAER
+741 SMADR

-764 WDPAMGARPLRRAIQ
+764 WDPSMGARPLRRAIQ

-787 DEVLKATDMK
+787 DEVLRQSLA
-797 PGATVEVDAVK
+797 PGSTVEVDAEQA
-808 EEPGE
+808 EEK
-813 DGKEKEPDV
+813 DGKEQEPEV
-822 KITIRPPSRER
+822 KITITAPTLKREA
-833 VAAGVGAKGASEGG
+833 VGVGAKGGELEAG
-847 DELPTGEGDSG
+847 DGDGEP
-858 GSGSGDLPDDPEV
+858 SGSTDLPDDPEV

-880 AAEGETKPE
+880 AEGDSPDKPSE

>member
-17 QEEARILKHNYIG
+17 QDEARALKHNYIG

-51 SLDITVERVRAQV
+51 SLDITVEEVRAQV
-64 VRIVGS
+64 ARIVGQ
-70 GEEVTSGQIPFTPR
+70 GDEVTTGQIPFTPR

-122 RILLDFDADS
+122 RILLDFDADA
-132 EKIRNEVIRMLSGPG
+132 EKIRNEIIRMLSGPG
-147 GRRQGQGGTTGQ
+147 RRQGGTAGAS
-159 QGEGKKTSKLLDQF
+159 GEKGKSSKLLDQF
-173 GRNLTRLAAEGK
+173 GRNLTKQAQEGK

-192 ETEIERIMQ
+192 QTEIERVMQ
-201 ILVRRTKNNPV
+201 ILSRRTKNNPV

-232 INGEVPEL
+232 SANQVPDI

-313 GELQTVG
+313 GELQTIG

-333 DSALERRFQ
+333 DAALERRFQ
-342 QIRVDQP
+342 QIRV
-349 SNEETVQILKGLRDR
+349 EEPTTDDTVQILRGLRDR
-364 YEQHHRVEITDE
+364 YEAHHRCKITDE
-376 ALEAAAELAD
+376 ALEAAAVLAD
-386 RYISDRFLPDKA
+386 RYIQDRHLPDKA

-406 SRMRIKSMTSPPVYR
+406 SRMRIKTMTAPPRYR
-421 ELEDDI
+421 ELEEEI
-427 EKTRRD
+427 EKVRKD
-433 KEAAIEAQ
+433 KEDSIENQ
-441 EFEKAANLRDKERQ
+441 EFEKAASLRDKERK
-455 LTNKKRE
+455 LTQKKRE
-462 LEEQWRSGESG
+462 LEEQWRSEEQTEQPS
-473 ERPKIGEE
+473 IGEE

-500 AETQK
+500 AESQR
-505 LMRMEDELHKRVIG
+505 LVRMEEELHKRVIG
-519 QQPAIEA
+519 QDAAIVA
-526 VSKAIRRSR
+526 VSKAIRRAR
-535 AGLKDPKRPTG
+535 AGIKDPKRPTG

-568 LFGDEDAMVRIDMSE
+568 LFGDEDAMIQIDMSE
-583 YMEKHSVSRL
+583 YMEKHAVSRL

-619 VLLLDEIEKAHP
+619 VVLFDEIEKAHP
-631 DVFNVLLQ
+631 DVFNILLQ
-639 ILEDGR
+639 ILEDGK
-645 LTDAQGRTV
+645 LTDSQGRKV
-654 DFRHAIVIMTSN
+654 DFRNVIVIMTSN
-666 IGASEI
+666 IGSASI
-672 ARNTPLGFAV
+672 SKNVSLGFTM
-682 SDDDTGITYDDMKN
+682 SNEEGLSYDDMKA
-696 RIMGELKRV
+696 RVMGDLKKV
-705 FRPEFLN
+705 FRPELLN
-712 RIDEVIVFH
+712 RIDEIIVFP
-721 KLQKDEIKEIV
+721 KLAKDEILQIV
-732 ELLLLRVRE
+732 DLMLNRLRVQ
-741 SMAER
+741 MAEHEVTI
-746 ELSLN
+746 ELTD
-751 LSEDARDLLVEKG
+751 EAKDLLVEKG
-764 WDPAMGARPLRRAIQ
+764 YDPAMGARPLRRAIQ

-787 DEVLKATDMK
+787 DFVL
-797 PGATVEVDAVK
+797 GRQL
-808 EEPGE
+808 EPGSTILVARRNDE
-813 DGKEKEPDV
+813 EAD
-822 KITIRPPSRER
+822 ITVVPPS
-833 VAAGVGAKGASEGG
+833 
-847 DELPTGEGDSG
+847 P
-858 GSGSGDLPDDPEV
+858 PEV
-871 LPDVPDAPP
+871 IGVTSAPDAPP
-880 AAEGETKPE
+880 AEIDD